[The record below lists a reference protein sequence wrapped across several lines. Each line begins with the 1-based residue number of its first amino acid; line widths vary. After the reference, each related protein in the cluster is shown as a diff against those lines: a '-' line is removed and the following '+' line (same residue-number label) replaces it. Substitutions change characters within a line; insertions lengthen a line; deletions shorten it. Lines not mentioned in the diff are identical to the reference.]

1 MTNFTECAVYSRLT
15 PRRLR
20 SNSQKQMCRHCRSL
34 NYRKNIPPTARR
46 PTAAEV
52 AANIRTLMQ
61 TGILPRRTP
70 TRSMAQT
77 AAAPI
82 LLPFLP
88 PQAIMPLLPDT
99 RRGPVVYDLC
109 LSLSLESYLFSSFFL
124 LSLLLV
130 MISLVIFSPVLRLC
144 CLSRFSCA
152 FLSYKYLLQ
161 GCVLFSNSVL
171 TLFYQRVYR
180 PKSLSLSVA
189 HYAPS
194 PHSFFYQSASFP
206 LHFFFALML
215 ILDGLFHSLSI
226 TLFSPA
232 LPLHSF

>member
-1 MTNFTECAVYSRLT
+1 MHR
-15 PRRLR
+15 
-20 SNSQKQMCRHCRSL
+20 RSL

-46 PTAAEV
+46 PTAPEV

-88 PQAIMPLLPDT
+88 PQAIMPLPPDT

-109 LSLSLESYLFSSFFL
+109 LSLSLESYLFFSSLFFVVPVTSDDILGDLFSCFASVLPLPL
-124 LSLLLV
+124 L
-130 MISLVIFSPVLRLC
+130 MCIFILQIFTARLC
-144 CLSRFSCA
+144 V
-152 FLSYKYLLQ
+152 
-161 GCVLFSNSVL
+161 VLKFCSNPF
-171 TLFYQRVYR
+171 FYQRVYR
-180 PKSLSLSVA
+180 PKSLSPSVA

-194 PHSFFYQSASFP
+194 PHSFFINLPPSLFI
-206 LHFFFALML
+206 FFALML

-226 TLFSPA
+226 TIFSPA
-232 LPLHSF
+232 LSLHSF